1 MSVMR
6 LTVIHPYTKFEVR
19 RPCRSQDI
27 GDFFSVT
34 ALSDLVTLTSKWGH
48 WSPVSRASFLPI
60 FNLRRPSVVDLRVRN
75 GTDRQTDRQT
85 TDRQTTAI
93 IALCPIHPW
102 GGHNKH

>member
-48 WSPVSRASFLPI
+48 W
-60 FNLRRPSVVDLRVRN
+60 
-75 GTDRQTDRQT
+75 
-85 TDRQTTAI
+85 
-93 IALCPIHPW
+93 
-102 GGHNKH
+102 